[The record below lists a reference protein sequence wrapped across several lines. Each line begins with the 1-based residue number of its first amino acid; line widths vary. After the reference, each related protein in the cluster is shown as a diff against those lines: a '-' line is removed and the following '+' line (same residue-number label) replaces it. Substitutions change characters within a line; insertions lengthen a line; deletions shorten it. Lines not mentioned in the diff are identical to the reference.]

1 MVFLPLGKTKHKM
14 SGKKLL
20 SAVSGACSA
29 GKLLNFPKNMQKL
42 ANLDF
47 ILVWGLKCYMS

>member
-1 MVFLPLGKTKHKM
+1 M